1 MCFYVD
7 FTAVPRKLTKGA
19 LLHDDLSHSFRN
31 MSHVEQCRTKKF
43 TDRLELQ
50 GVGIGKDTLARPAVW
65 GARDFSREKM
75 MRSVRAH
82 WLMVC

>member
-1 MCFYVD
+1 
-7 FTAVPRKLTKGA
+7 
-19 LLHDDLSHSFRN
+19 

-75 MRSVRAH
+75 MRSVRAQ
-82 WLMVC
+82 WSISFEKRLVLRFAAISSSFIQS

>member
-1 MCFYVD
+1 
-7 FTAVPRKLTKGA
+7 
-19 LLHDDLSHSFRN
+19 

-75 MRSVRAH
+75 MRSVRAQ
-82 WLMVC
+82 WLMIC